1 MNTLFLRSKIKYMK
15 RITLLFLMTSA
26 GISLLSAKPAK
37 ISKCKKK
44 ATTVVTTTAT
54 TVATATVAPSDSLIF
69 KTKADSVS
77 YFMGLQIGS
86 DMMNNGADDINPKAI
101 EKGLYD
107 AIHKVTPKIDQHA
120 GMTVAQSYFA
130 EKQALK
136 KAAEETEAKK
146 FFETLNQDTS
156 VKSTPSGLRYKII
169 KQGVGQKP
177 IATDKVTVHYKGTL
191 LSGKVF
197 DSSEGGEPVSFELN
211 RVIKGWTE
219 GVQLMAV
226 GAKYKFYIPGN
237 LAYGE
242 QGVPQAGI
250 GPNET
255 LIFDVELLGVE
266 KPAPAAPVVPVVP
279 QAPTKTKTEKK

>member
-1 MNTLFLRSKIKYMK
+1 MK
-15 RITLLFLMTSA
+15 RISLLFLMTSA

-44 ATTVVTTTAT
+44 AA
-54 TVATATVAPSDSLIF
+54 TVATATAAATTATTATTSTAAPSDSLLF

-86 DMMNNGADDINPKAI
+86 DMMNNGADDINPKAM

-107 AIHKVTPKIDQHA
+107 AIHKIAPKIDQHA
-120 GMTVAQSYFA
+120 GMATAQSYFS

-136 KAAEETEAKK
+136 KAAEEAAEKK
-146 FFETLNQDTS
+146 FFETLAQDTS
-156 VKSTPSGLRYKII
+156 VKSTPSGLRYKVI
-169 KQGVGQKP
+169 KPGVGQKP
-177 IATDKVTVHYKGTL
+177 TATDKVTVHYKGTL
-191 LSGKVF
+191 LNGKVF

-226 GAKYKFYIPGN
+226 GAKYKFYIPGD

-255 LIFDVELLGVE
+255 LVFDVELLGIE
-266 KPAPAAPVVPVVP
+266 KPTPTVAPVAP
-279 QAPTKTKTEKK
+279 QTPTKNKSEKQ

>member
-1 MNTLFLRSKIKYMK
+1 MLN
-15 RITLLFLMTSA
+15 
-26 GISLLSAKPAK
+26 AKPAK
-37 ISKCKKK
+37 LLKCKKK
-44 ATTVVTTTAT
+44 TATTTAT
-54 TVATATVAPSDSLIF
+54 TATVATSTSVATDSLIF

-120 GMTVAQSYFA
+120 GMTVAQSYFT

-136 KAAEETEAKK
+136 KAAEEAAAKK
-146 FFETLNQDTS
+146 FFETLTQDTS
-156 VKSTPSGLRYKII
+156 VKSTSSGLRYKIL
-169 KQGVGQKP
+169 KQGIGQKP
-177 IATDKVTVHYKGTL
+177 VATDKVTVHYKGTL
-191 LSGKVF
+191 VNGKVF

-219 GVQLMAV
+219 GVQLMQV

-255 LIFDVELLGVE
+255 LIFEVELLGIE
-266 KPAPAAPVVPVVP
+266 KPASTTPVVPVVP
-279 QAPTKTKTEKK
+279 QTPTKTERQ

>member
-1 MNTLFLRSKIKYMK
+1 MK

-26 GISLLSAKPAK
+26 SISLLSAKPAK

-54 TVATATVAPSDSLIF
+54 TATTVTTATVAPSDSLIF

-146 FFETLNQDTS
+146 FFEGIAKNPA
-156 VKSTPSGLRYKII
+156 VKSTPSGLRYEVI
-169 KQGVGQKP
+169 KEGVGQKP

-255 LIFDVELLGVE
+255 LIFDVELLGIE
-266 KPAPAAPVVPVVP
+266 KPAPAAPVVPVVPVVP